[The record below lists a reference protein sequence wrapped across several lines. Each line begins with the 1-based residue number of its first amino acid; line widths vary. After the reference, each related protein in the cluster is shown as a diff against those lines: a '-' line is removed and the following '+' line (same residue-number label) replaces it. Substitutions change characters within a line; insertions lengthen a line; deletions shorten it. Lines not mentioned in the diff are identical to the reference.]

1 MDKNKNKSVFKKNI
15 ILLNKARTLATL
27 VVRGSVLDFY

>member
-1 MDKNKNKSVFKKNI
+1 MDKNKNKSVFKKNV

-27 VVRGSVLDFY
+27 VVR